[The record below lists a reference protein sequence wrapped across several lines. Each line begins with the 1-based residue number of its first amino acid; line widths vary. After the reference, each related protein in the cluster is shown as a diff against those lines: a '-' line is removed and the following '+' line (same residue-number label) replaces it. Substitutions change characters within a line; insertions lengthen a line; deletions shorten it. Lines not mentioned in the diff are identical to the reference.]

1 MSSFIGKFFNR
12 NFFEPII
19 CGVILFLIVGGV
31 LFVNSGKKNIFIQ
44 DELPKRPVLES
55 VKVIAP
61 QVSTSTKSTKDFLNL
76 NVPYVSEA
84 PDNLWIGPWKNA
96 CEEASVTM
104 VEKYY
109 KGEKTVNIT
118 EAKNFMQNLFD
129 VQDKLYG
136 SNANSDVVRTNFL
149 VNNYSSFKGVIKS
162 DPTIDDIKKQLDGG
176 YPVIAFHNGFDL
188 KNPNIPFLPTGSAYH
203 STVVEGYDDV
213 SKEFIVDDPGDEI
226 QGTGHRY
233 GYDLYMNS
241 LHDYNY
247 SDKKADG
254 PARVIFTSSN

>member
-1 MSSFIGKFFNR
+1 MSFLTEKFFNR

-19 CGVILFLIVGGV
+19 YGVVLFLIVGGI
-31 LFVNSGKKNIFIQ
+31 LFINSGKKNIVVQ
-44 DELPKRPVLES
+44 SEKPQGPVLES
-55 VKVIAP
+55 VKGVSP
-61 QVSTSTKSTKDFLNL
+61 QVSTSTKSAKVFL

-84 PDNLWIGPWKNA
+84 PDNLWVGPWKNA

-109 KGEKTVNIT
+109 KGEKTVNLA
-118 EAKNFMQNLFD
+118 EAKSFMQNLFD

-136 SNANSDVVRTNFL
+136 SNANSDAKRTNFL
-149 VNNYSSFKGVIKS
+149 VNNYSSFKGVVKLN
-162 DPTIDDIKKQLDGG
+162 PTIDDIKKQLDGG
-176 YPVIAFHNGFDL
+176 NPVIAFHNGFDL

-203 STVVEGYDDV
+203 STVIDGYDDV

-226 QGTGHRY
+226 QGTSHRY
-233 GYDLYMNS
+233 GYNLYMNS

-247 SDKKADG
+247 GDQKADG